1 MEQIFEE
8 FIRTETIMITSTVT
22 CTEYLTYPY
31 RTNNQEKVDAFFEFL
46 TDCSIQII
54 PIDLYA
60 AKKAAQIRGIYK
72 DFKTMD
78 CLQLAVACQQN
89 CNLILTND
97 KQLLQFKDIKCIT
110 IEKYIL

>member
-1 MEQIFEE
+1 MVTEFNKVFLDTAPIIYFLDDDIKYSEKMEQIFEE

-31 RTNNQEKVDAFFEFL
+31 RTNNHEKVDAFFEFL

-60 AKKAAQIRGIYK
+60 AMKKAWPPIGHAFSLHK
-72 DFKTMD
+72 LF
-78 CLQLAVACQQN
+78 V
-89 CNLILTND
+89 
-97 KQLLQFKDIKCIT
+97 
-110 IEKYIL
+110 